1 MAMLRLML
9 LMGLAAFVAAC
20 GLLGGPTIF
29 KDANGLRTFPL
40 PDAHGPCSQIAAIDP
55 VRGTLHGARGGSD
68 QAWLVTTNGDHAS
81 VVWPQGFT
89 VAFDPVFALVDEHGT
104 VVAREGDE
112 VTLAQVPTT
121 AATGLYGD
129 PYFASGS
136 LFSGC
141 YPRRLSSVER
151 AA

>member
-1 MAMLRLML
+1 MLRLTL
-9 LMGLAAFVAAC
+9 LMGAAALVVAC
-20 GLLGGPTIF
+20 GVLGGPTIF
-29 KDANGLRTFPL
+29 KDADGLRTFPL
-40 PDAHGPCSQIAAIDP
+40 PDAHGPCSQIAALDP
-55 VRGTLHGARGGSD
+55 VRGTLHGAHGAPD
-68 QAWLVTTNGDHAS
+68 QAWLVTTDGDQLS
-81 VVWPQGFT
+81 IVWPQGFT
-89 VAFDPVFALVDEHGT
+89 VTFDPVFSLVDDQGT
-104 VVAREGDE
+104 VVAREGDDL
-112 VTLAQVPTT
+112 TLAQVPTS